1 MLEAER
7 VKARKLEARLQEF
20 EVQVADIPSFKDK
33 IASLEAE
40 RAQLQELADRLPSA
54 EAGELHR
61 WFR

>member
-7 VKARKLEARLQEF
+7 VKARKLEARLQEI

-33 IASLEAE
+33 ISSLEAE
-40 RAQLQELADRLPSA
+40 RARLQELADRLPSV
-54 EAGELHR
+54 EAGELHK